1 MNRYSTPAYPLGN
14 GQAEAVNKVIV
25 GGLKKRLDDAKGKWV
40 KELPQVFWTYWTTP
54 RRSTGET
61 PFLMTYGAEVVIPL
75 ETGFLTLR
83 TSSFILSINDGL
95 LEKSLD
101 LIEERRENAMVQLAY
116 YQYKLKQ
123 GYDANVKL
131 RPLALGDLVLRKVL
145 GIAKNPAWGKLGPNW
160 EGPYRITSVAGIGA
174 YYRVDLD

>member
-1 MNRYSTPAYPLGN
+1 MAYN
-14 GQAEAVNKVIV
+14 
-25 GGLKKRLDDAKGKWV
+25 
-40 KELPQVFWTYWTTP
+40 
-54 RRSTGET
+54 
-61 PFLMTYGAEVVIPL
+61 
-75 ETGFLTLR
+75 
-83 TSSFILSINDGL
+83 
-95 LEKSLD
+95 
-101 LIEERRENAMVQLAY
+101 
-116 YQYKLKQ
+116 QYKLKQ